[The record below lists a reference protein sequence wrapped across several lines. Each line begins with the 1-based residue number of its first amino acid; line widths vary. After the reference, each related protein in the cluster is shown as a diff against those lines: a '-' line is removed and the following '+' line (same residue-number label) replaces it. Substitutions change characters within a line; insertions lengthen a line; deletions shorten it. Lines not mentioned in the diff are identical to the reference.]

1 MVLSI
6 YIPKKQNDDLPTNH
20 SSIYIQHPKKTRYRP
35 SNKPLITAV
44 MAFPPDENVIK
55 YVYIYI
61 YTHDDI
67 YIYTYIA
74 PVQDRN
80 VETHKNC
87 DKVFVRCG
95 ISLGYYIHNY
105 MISHDFNTCI

>member
-1 MVLSI
+1 MII
-6 YIPKKQNDDLPTNH
+6 Y
-20 SSIYIQHPKKTRYRP
+20 
-35 SNKPLITAV
+35 
-44 MAFPPDENVIK
+44 
-55 YVYIYI
+55 
-61 YTHDDI
+61 I

-74 PVQDRN
+74 PAQDRN